1 MDLIPMAMT
10 DVQLDEKL
18 LELCEY
24 RQESLVDIKS
34 VIASG
39 ANSRVLDFDGN
50 SILHLAVREWSLSDG
65 LIQYLVE
72 QGINVNAK
80 NHAGET
86 AA

>member
-1 MDLIPMAMT
+1 MAMT